1 VQAAQLE
8 GARWGALWKLAALS
22 GAGLLALAL
31 ATPARADDQATPP
44 PLMVAKTAV
53 IAPDEPDATVPA
65 DAVAAET
72 VSAPAPVPDP
82 APVRVVATPGWKLAA
97 KPPAVHHS
105 APVRTQPATPP
116 PVISTRT
123 PPVRTARMHHGAKHV
138 RSARAPT
145 HTGWYQVT
153 KAQYRQARGD
163 SPGGRPSLAAAT
175 AQQPAVV
182 VAPVRPALSQKVRTI
197 CELRL
202 RKCLQFCSQIAVDNA
217 SKNERW
223 IGACISPSDRD
234 LRLDRLHQLLL
245 QRIWIVALEVSKTT
259 SGRQYQHLG
268 TQYQTGAASFGWET
282 VASHPNHRIGVRRA
296 AVVVVTPDVHALPRQ
311 HARVLATVVTHR
323 AQASKTVARPS
334 RETREAGP
342 AATQSRS
349 STDWVLP
356 TLVALIGM
364 ALLALLLSAGAAR
377 PGVGTVR
384 TRLGSRGLSSS
395 RIDLGGERPAA
406 PPRGRG
412 ISYRD

>member
-1 VQAAQLE
+1 L
-8 GARWGALWKLAALS
+8 GALWKLAALS
-22 GAGLLALAL
+22 GAGMLALAL

-53 IAPDEPDATVPA
+53 IAPDEPDATVSA
-65 DAVAAET
+65 DAVTPET

-97 KPPAVHHS
+97 KPGVVHHA
-105 APVRTQPATPP
+105 APVRTQQTTPQ

-123 PPVRTARMHHGAKHV
+123 PPVRAARTHHAAKHV

-163 SPGGRPSLAAAT
+163 SPGGRPSLAAAA

-182 VAPVRPALSQKVRTI
+182 VAPARPALSQKVRTI

-245 QRIWIVALEVSKTT
+245 QRIWIVALEVSKTA

-282 VASHPNHRIGVRRA
+282 VGSHPNRRLGGRPA
-296 AVVVVTPDVHALPRQ
+296 AAVVTPDVHAVPRE

-323 AQASKTVARPS
+323 ARASKTVERPS

-364 ALLALLLSAGAAR
+364 ALLALLLSAGAAL

-395 RIDLGGERPAA
+395 RIDLGGERSAA